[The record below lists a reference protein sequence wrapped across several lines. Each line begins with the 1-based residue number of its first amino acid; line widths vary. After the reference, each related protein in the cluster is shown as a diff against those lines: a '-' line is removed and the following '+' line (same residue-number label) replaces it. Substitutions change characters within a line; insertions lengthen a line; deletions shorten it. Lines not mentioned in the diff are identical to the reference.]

1 MEKQPENPDKLNK
14 LIDILNRCDR
24 CGACTLVCPLYKVRP
39 LDRSTARGKIALT
52 RAVVDGLI
60 DDGDEALRDALD
72 FCLLCGA
79 CTDVCPSKVLT
90 ADAMMDMRE
99 QLGAR
104 HGIRLHHRLI
114 GNAMASNG
122 FKAIGRRGIALAQ
135 RLNIPRYSGGLLP
148 ANERYF
154 TARQGAGGY
163 LTLPRHDSRDTS
175 TIKTVAYFQG
185 CAMRLFFPEAADA
198 TRRLLAA
205 TGRQMSEPTASC
217 CGVPQLAHGQSD
229 LALALAKE
237 NIRHFADVDAIVT
250 DCGSCGATLK
260 EYALRLAGDPDWHQR
275 AADFSRRIWSLS
287 EFLDACGYEP
297 KRHTD
302 LRITYH
308 DSCHLN
314 RSLKVHDAPRRLLA
328 KAGNYVEMDLA
339 EMCCGGAGSFQ
350 LDYPDVSNDILNLKY
365 ESACRAEADLL
376 VCECPSCLM
385 QLGKLAQRGNLKVLH
400 LSQVL

>member
-1 MEKQPENPDKLNK
+1 MSILKKQTEHYDNLKE
-14 LIDILNRCDR
+14 ILNRCDR

-60 DDGDEALRDALD
+60 DDGDTALRDALD

-79 CTDVCPSKVLT
+79 CTDICPSKVPT
-90 ADAMMDMRE
+90 ADAMMAMRKR
-99 QLGAR
+99 LGAR

-122 FKAIGRRGIALAQ
+122 FKAIGRTGIALAQ
-135 RLNIPRYSGGLLP
+135 RINMPRYTSGLLP
-148 ANERYF
+148 ANERYIS
-154 TARQGAGGY
+154 ARQGAGGY
-163 LTLPRHDSRDTS
+163 LTLPQVGKRDTAS
-175 TIKTVAYFQG
+175 IESVAYFQG
-185 CAMRLFFPEAADA
+185 CAMRLFFPEASEA

-205 TGRQMSEPTASC
+205 TGRKVSEPQASC
-217 CGVPQLAHGQSD
+217 CGVPQLAHGQAD

-237 NIRHFADVDAIVT
+237 NIQRFSDVDAIIT
-250 DCGSCGATLK
+250 DCGSCAATLK
-260 EYALRLAGDPDWHQR
+260 EYALRFSDDPHWQQK
-275 AADFSRRIWSLS
+275 AKDFSARIWSLS

-297 KRHTD
+297 ERRTD

-314 RSLKVHDAPRRLLA
+314 RSLKVNDAPRRLLA

-339 EMCCGGAGSFQ
+339 DMCCGGAGSFQ
-350 LDYPDVSNDILNLKY
+350 LDYPDVSKDILDLKY
-365 ESACRAEADLL
+365 ESACRANADLL

-385 QLGKLAQRGNLKVLH
+385 QLGKLAHRGKLKVLH

>member
-1 MEKQPENPDKLNK
+1 MEKQYNNHDKLR
-14 LIDILNRCDR
+14 DILNHCDR

-52 RAVVDGLI
+52 RAVLDGLI
-60 DDGDEALRDALD
+60 DDGDDALRDALD

-79 CTDVCPSKVLT
+79 CTEVCPSKVMT

-99 QLGAR
+99 RLGAR
-104 HGIRLHHRLI
+104 HGIRLHHQLI
-114 GNAMASNG
+114 GKAMASNG

-135 RLNIPRYSGGLLP
+135 RLNVPRYSGGLLP
-148 ANERYF
+148 ANDRF
-154 TARQGAGGY
+154 IAAREGAGGY
-163 LTLPRHDSRDTS
+163 LTLPPDDRRDTS

-185 CAMRLFFPEAADA
+185 CAMRLFFPEASEA

-205 TGRQMSEPTASC
+205 TGRTLSEPHSSC
-217 CGVPQLAHGQSD
+217 CGVPQLAHGQSE
-229 LALALAKE
+229 LAEKLAKE
-237 NIRHFADVDAIVT
+237 NIARFEGVDAIVT

-260 EYALRLAGDPDWHQR
+260 EYGLRFAGDPDWHRR
-275 AADFSRRIWSLS
+275 AEDFSRRIWSLS

-297 KRHTD
+297 QRRTD

-339 EMCCGGAGSFQ
+339 DMCCGGAGSFQ
-350 LDYPDVSNDILNLKY
+350 LDYPAVSNDILNLKY
-365 ESACRAEADLL
+365 DSACRADADIL

-385 QLGKLAQRGNLKVLH
+385 QLGKLSGRGKLKVLH